1 MRREAKKEAVKARSK
16 AYDDL
21 YEELDTKEG
30 EKTLYRLARQRH
42 QAGKVVQQV
51 RMMKDKDGN
60 VMTDEESVL
69 RIWKEYYMGLMNEEN
84 ERERREN
91 DGERVNLEVE
101 SISKEEVRE
110 NMQRMKNGRAVGPD
124 DIPVE
129 VWKCLGESALKFL
142 TKLYNRTM
150 ESERMPEEWRDS
162 VLIPIFKNKGDV
174 QSCSNYRGIKLIGHT
189 MKLWERIIERRLRR
203 DLTFS
208 NQQYGFMPGKSTTDA
223 LFALRVLMEKYREG
237 QKELHCVFVDLEKAY
252 DKVPREEVWYCMRK
266 SGLAEKYVRIVQDMY
281 DGSTTAVRC
290 AVGVTE
296 GFEVKVG
303 LHQGSAFSPCLFA
316 MVMDRMT
323 DDIREEAP
331 WTMMFADDIVI
342 CSESKE
348 QVEEK
353 LESWRYALE
362 RRGMKVNRRKTEY
375 MCVNE
380 RQDTGSGTVKM
391 QGEEVTKVDDFKYLG
406 SNVQSNGECGRE
418 VKKRVQAGWNGWRR
432 MSGVICDRRVPARVK
447 GKVYKVAVRPAMLYG
462 LETVA
467 LTKRQ
472 EAEMEVAELKML
484 RFSLGVTRM
493 DKIRNEYVRGTAQV
507 GKFGERTR
515 EARLRWYGHLRR
527 KDDGYIGRRMLRMEL
542 PGKRKRGRPKRR
554 FMDVVKEDMA
564 EVEVTEED
572 TVDRNNWRRK
582 IRCGDP

>member
-1 MRREAKKEAVKARSK
+1 MS
-16 AYDDL
+16 
-21 YEELDTKEG
+21 
-30 EKTLYRLARQRH
+30 
-42 QAGKVVQQV
+42 VVSFQV
-51 RMMKDKDGN
+51 LLL
-60 VMTDEESVL
+60 V
-69 RIWKEYYMGLMNEEN
+69 
-84 ERERREN
+84 
-91 DGERVNLEVE
+91 
-101 SISKEEVRE
+101 
-110 NMQRMKNGRAVGPD
+110 
-124 DIPVE
+124 
-129 VWKCLGESALKFL
+129 CL
-142 TKLYNRTM
+142 
-150 ESERMPEEWRDS
+150 
-162 VLIPIFKNKGDV
+162 
-174 QSCSNYRGIKLIGHT
+174 H
-189 MKLWERIIERRLRR
+189 
-203 DLTFS
+203 
-208 NQQYGFMPGKSTTDA
+208 
-223 LFALRVLMEKYREG
+223 
-237 QKELHCVFVDLEKAY
+237 LEKAY

-281 DGSTTAVRC
+281 DDSITAVRC

-303 LHQGSAFSPCLFA
+303 LHQGSALSPCLFA
-316 MVMDRMT
+316 VVMDRIT

-348 QVEEK
+348 WLERK

-380 RQDTGSGTVKM
+380 RQDKGTVKM
-391 QGEEVTKVDDFKYLG
+391 QGEEVAKVEDFKYLG
-406 SNVQSNGECGRE
+406 STVQSNGECGRE
-418 VKKRVQAGWNGWRR
+418 VKKRVQAGRNGWRR
-432 MSGVICDRRVPARVK
+432 MSGVICDRRVSARVK
-447 GKVYKVAVRPAMLYG
+447 GKVYRVAVRPAMLYG

-493 DKIRNEYVRGTAQV
+493 DKIRNEYIRGTAQV
-507 GKFGERTR
+507 GRFGEKTR
-515 EARLRWYGHLRR
+515 EARLRWYGHVLR
-527 KDDGYIGRRMLRMEL
+527 KDDGYIGRRMLKMEL

-564 EVEVTEED
+564 EVEVKEED
-572 TVDRNNWRRK
+572 ADDRSNWRLK